1 MEIILHAHHANVSE
15 SLKRRTEAA
24 LRRIATR
31 MHNVANAIVRFVGDG
46 PTRRVEIVL
55 HGTGTRS
62 LFAQADAAHFAP
74 ALTIAMHRL
83 ESQIGRVRSRRTRKY
98 HSLGDQHG

>member
-1 MEIILHAHHANVSE
+1 MEIVLHAHHANVSE

-31 MHNVANAIVRFVGDG
+31 MHRVANAIVRFVHDG
-46 PTRRVEIVL
+46 PTRRVEIIL

-62 LFAQADAAHFAP
+62 LFAQADGPHFAP

-83 ESQIGRVRSRRTRKY
+83 ESQIDRVRRRRTRR
-98 HSLGDQHG
+98 HQPHGDRHE